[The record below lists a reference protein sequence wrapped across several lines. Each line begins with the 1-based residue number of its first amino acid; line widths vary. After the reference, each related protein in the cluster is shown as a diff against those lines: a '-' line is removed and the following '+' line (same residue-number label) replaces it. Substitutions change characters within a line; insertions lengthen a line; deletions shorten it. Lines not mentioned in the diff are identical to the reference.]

1 MPTSRSDLADLTYF
15 LAIVRAGTFRRAAT
29 ELGVSPSALSHA
41 MRGLE
46 ERLGVRLLNRTNRS
60 VTLTAAGEELRDSVG
75 QPFDLIDS
83 AIERLNRFRESPS
96 GRIRL
101 NVVEDAAEL
110 LVAPVMAEFTRRYPD
125 VELEILSSNR
135 LVDIVADGYDAG
147 IRFGGTIPEDMI
159 ARDLS
164 APLRWVVVAAPSY
177 LEAHGTPEF
186 LTDIAKH
193 RCLRIRSGDHT
204 VFDWELAGEDRGV
217 VEVATPGQITLNESR
232 SMLTMALDGVGLM
245 YGIEAL
251 VRPHLDA
258 GTLVPVLKQHW
269 LTGDGFQIYWPGRR
283 QVPTGLRLLVD
294 CIREL
299 QPLGL

>member
-1 MPTSRSDLADLTYF
+1 
-15 LAIVRAGTFRRAAT
+15 
-29 ELGVSPSALSHA
+29 

-60 VTLTAAGEELRDSVG
+60 VTLTAAGAELRDSVG
-75 QPFDLIDS
+75 TPFDRIEN

-110 LVAPVMAEFTRRYPD
+110 LIAPVMGEFTRRYPD

-147 IRFGGTIPEDMI
+147 IRFGATIPEDMI
-159 ARDLS
+159 ARTLT
-164 APLRWVVVAAPSY
+164 APLTWGVVAAPSY
-177 LEAHGTPEF
+177 LERFGTPAA
-186 LTDIAKH
+186 LSDIAEH
-193 RCLRIRSGDHT
+193 RCLRIRSGDQS
-204 VFDWELAGEDRGV
+204 VFDWELADAGGRV
-217 VEVATPGQITLNESR
+217 VEIVTPGQVTLNESR

-251 VRPHLDA
+251 VAPHLESGA
-258 GTLVPVLKQHW
+258 LLPVLRQHW
-269 LTGDGFQIYWPGRR
+269 LTGAGFQIYWPGRR

-294 CIREL
+294 LIHDL
-299 QPLGL
+299 QPLGI